1 MIVRKGVICEG
12 VSDDICVG
20 ERVCTHHSVETG
32 VGGVRMC
39 FVGVGR

>member
-1 MIVRKGVICEG
+1 MIVRQGVIGEG

-20 ERVCTHHSVETG
+20 ERVCIHHSVETG
-32 VGGVRMC
+32 VGCARRC